1 MSNPAETYESYMVPT
16 LFAPWASYLIQSAN
30 PQPGERVLDVACGTG
45 IIARRV
51 APRVGLNGKVIGL
64 DLNPNMLTVA
74 RAAAEREG
82 LAIEWR
88 EDRAEKLPFQDGS
101 FDLVLCQ
108 FALMFF
114 ADRHA
119 ALAEMHRVLTKGGR
133 VSLSVWQ
140 GLERHPFYQTLD
152 DVIQRRLG
160 MSGVQEPFALG
171 DAGELRTL
179 LTEAGFQHVEIEPV
193 SMTAR
198 FPDPEGF
205 LAGEIDVD
213 TAAIP
218 SMQHL
223 DARARQALIAA
234 IREDMAAPLREVT
247 QDNHVVL
254 PFHAH
259 IARAERR
266 LA

>member
-16 LFAPWASYLIQSAN
+16 FFAPWAAYLVQSAN

-45 IIARRV
+45 IVARRV
-51 APRVGLNGKVIGL
+51 APHVGSHGKVIGL
-64 DLNPNMLTVA
+64 DLNPHMLTVA

-82 LAIEWR
+82 LAIEWH
-88 EDRAEKLPFQDGS
+88 EGRAEKLPFPDGS

-114 ADRHA
+114 ADQRA
-119 ALAEMHRVLTKGGR
+119 ALAETHRVLTDGGR
-133 VSLSVWQ
+133 VALSVFQ
-140 GLERHPFYQTLD
+140 GLERHPFYQRLHE
-152 DVIQRRLG
+152 VIERRLG
-160 MSGVQEPFALG
+160 MSGVSDIFSLG
-171 DAGELRTL
+171 DADALRTL
-179 LTEAGFQHVEIEPV
+179 LTGAGFGYVEIEPV

-223 DARARQALIAA
+223 DMKARQEVTAA
-234 IREDMAAPLREVT
+234 IREEME
-247 QDNHVVL
+247 
-254 PFHAH
+254 
-259 IARAERR
+259 ARYAR
-266 LA
+266 